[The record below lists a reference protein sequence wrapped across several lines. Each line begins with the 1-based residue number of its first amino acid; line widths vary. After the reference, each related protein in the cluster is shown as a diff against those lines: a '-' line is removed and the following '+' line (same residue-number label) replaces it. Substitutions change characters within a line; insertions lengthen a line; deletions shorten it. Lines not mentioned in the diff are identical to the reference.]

1 MKDNC
6 KGEREMIKKNFT
18 LIELLVVI
26 AIIAI
31 LAGML
36 LPALSKAK
44 DTAKQPACASNLKSL
59 FLFCQSYGNDYNDFI
74 VPPTMYHSG
83 TGLQDLS
90 QMSSKV
96 YGSSV
101 VIKSTYNNLLRI
113 LGYVR
118 SANDDLFFCP
128 GQTLSKTERDT
139 YYGNT
144 GYGISS
150 GVVFKDPRDVSV
162 PNWYRFGTVHSASSK
177 LYIMDNAHTTLKKG
191 FYLIYP
197 SKANP
202 ATGYSVPYERHA
214 KTCGTLYVD
223 GHTGM
228 LKRIGGEINTIYP
241 GMIKEEYLV
250 YGK

>member
-1 MKDNC
+1 
-6 KGEREMIKKNFT
+6 MIKKNFT

-31 LAGML
+31 LSGML
-36 LPALSKAK
+36 LPSLSRAK
-44 DTAKQPACASNLKSL
+44 ETAKQPACASNLKSL
-59 FLFCQSYGNDYNDFI
+59 FLFCQTYGNDYNDFI

-96 YGSSV
+96 YGSSTT
-101 VIKSTYNNLLRI
+101 IKSTYNNLFRV

-118 SANDDLFFCP
+118 SANDELFFCP
-128 GQTLSKTERDT
+128 GQTLTTAEKDT
-139 YYGNT
+139 YSGNT

-150 GVVFKDPRDVSV
+150 GVVFKDPRVVTESY
-162 PNWYRFGTVHSASSK
+162 WYRFGGVHKASSK
-177 LYIMDNAHTTLKKG
+177 LYIMDNGYSTLKKG
-191 FYLIYP
+191 YYLIYP
-197 SKANP
+197 SKSKP

-223 GHTGM
+223 GHSSM
-228 LKRIGGEINTIYP
+228 IKRMGGEINTIYP
-241 GMIKEEYLV
+241 GMITEEYLV
-250 YGK
+250 FGK

>member
-1 MKDNC
+1 MEK
-6 KGEREMIKKNFT
+6 KGFT

-36 LPALSKAK
+36 LPSLSKAK
-44 DTAKQPACASNLKSL
+44 ETAKQPACASNLKNL
-59 FLFCQSYGNDYNDFI
+59 FLFCQTYGNDYNDFI

-90 QMSSKV
+90 KISSKV
-96 YGSSV
+96 YGNSTT
-101 VIKSTYNNLLRI
+101 IKSTYNNLFRI

-118 SANDDLFFCP
+118 SANDELFFCP
-128 GQTLSKTERDT
+128 GQTLTSAEKDT
-139 YYGNT
+139 YWGNT

-150 GVVFKDPRDVSV
+150 GVVFKDPRVTTESY
-162 PNWYRFGTVHSASSK
+162 WYRFGGVHKASSK
-177 LYIMDNAHTTLKKG
+177 LYIMDNGYSTLKKG

-197 SKANP
+197 SKAQP

-214 KTCGTLYVD
+214 KTCGTLYMD
-223 GHTGM
+223 GHSSM
-228 LKRIGGEINTIYP
+228 IKRMGGEINTIYP
-241 GMIKEEYLV
+241 GMITEEYLV
-250 YGK
+250 FGR

>member
-44 DTAKQPACASNLKSL
+44 GTAKQPACASNLKSL
-59 FLFCQSYGNDYNDFI
+59 FLFCQTYGNDYNDFI

-83 TGLQDLS
+83 TGLQNLS
-90 QMSSKV
+90 LMSSKV
-96 YGSSV
+96 YGNSV
-101 VIKSTYNNLLRI
+101 AVQSAFNNLLRI

-128 GQTLSKTERDT
+128 GQTLTTAEKDT
-139 YYGNT
+139 YWGGT

-150 GVVFKDPRDVSV
+150 GVVFKDPRDTSE
-162 PNWYRFGTVHSASSK
+162 PYWYRFGIVHSASNK
-177 LYIMDNAHTTLKKG
+177 LYIMDNAHETLKKG

-197 SKANP
+197 SKSKP

-228 LKRIGGEINTIYP
+228 IKRIGGEINTIYP